1 MVEFEYLTVTEAAA
15 ILKVAPNTI
24 RDWLKSGKLKG
35 KIGRLWRIKRAT
47 LTNWLQGKVI
57 DLWPGR

>member
-1 MVEFEYLTVTEAAA
+1 MVELDFLTVDEAAA

-35 KIGRLWRIKRAT
+35 GKIGRLWRIKRAD
-47 LTNWLQGKVI
+47 I
-57 DLWPGR
+57 DELVTKGGR

>member
-1 MVEFEYLTVTEAAA
+1 MEFKYFTVTEAAT

-35 KIGRLWRIKRAT
+35 SKIGRLWRIHEADLDDFILKG
-47 LTNWLQGKVI
+47 GKQE
-57 DLWPGR
+57 

>member
-1 MVEFEYLTVTEAAA
+1 MVELDFLTVDEAAA

-35 KIGRLWRIKRAT
+35 GKIGRLWRIREAD
-47 LTNWLQGKVI
+47 I
-57 DLWPGR
+57 DELVTKGGR